1 MILNMFSRRRVF
13 VGLLS
18 VLTVGMVWLYFY
30 NRESFFQ
37 KPGYVEPVDG
47 APVSVCPLVKLEGRV
62 IRYTF
67 PGIPN
72 FQSLE
77 EGDEPETRWVLVISE
92 SEIQRLTLKGY
103 LPSEDVFVSH
113 ARGWVQMI
121 PLESVKDPFS
131 FLDKVVVVKG
141 FLGELYAHAHTSV
154 AIEAIDIY
162 DAK

>member
-1 MILNMFSRRRVF
+1 MILNMFLQRRVLI
-13 VGLLS
+13 GLLS
-18 VLTVGMVWLYFY
+18 VLIVGTLWFYFY
-30 NRESFFQ
+30 GRESLFQ

-47 APVSVCPLVKLEGRV
+47 APVSGCPLVEIEGRV

-77 EGDEPETRWVLVISE
+77 EGDKPETRWVLVISE
-92 SEIQRLTLKGY
+92 SEIQRLTLQGY
-103 LPSEDVFVSH
+103 LPPEDVFVTD

-141 FLGELYAHAHTSV
+141 FLGELCTHAHTSV